1 MPYYYYWDWTYLL
14 IIPGLILGLIAQAK
28 VKSAYAQCSRIPAKC
43 GLTASQMVAD
53 LLRRNG
59 NTRVRVGHVS
69 GELTDHYDPS
79 KEVLNLS
86 DGVYSSNSIAAM
98 GIAAHEAGHAMQKL
112 ENYAPLNLR
121 SAIVPAVNIS
131 SSLSTPMF
139 ILGLIFAWQPLVY
152 IGIGLF
158 AASTVFAL
166 VTLPVEFDA
175 SKRAIQMLSE
185 GGYISGAEEERN
197 VRKVLSAAA
206 LTYVAAAV
214 TSLLSLLRFLLAH
227 DYVETTEAGGLIVG
241 LAGERVTNNYKFYAV
256 FQENVEYTVRC
267 ESQEIGTLVA
277 PPPPGEKVAIAGHVW
292 IVEEVDH
299 KRHLLYVTQVKGRV
313 PAYFGECPGDIN
325 TRVLE
330 RMRRALDESAPY
342 PYLQPNARARL
353 AQARR
358 VARNGGLTKEP
369 LVNLGGNMWCLL
381 PWLGSYA
388 FLALERLLKIKC
400 AKELGLKGLDSS
412 RPYYMTFIMAPEVD
426 ERAFYTVVANEA
438 EALADPMELIYPG
451 EVPTFEK
458 YDELVPELLV
468 RKGFAEGTLDVAG
481 MKARVAQWV

>member
-43 GLTASQMVAD
+43 GLTASQDGRGFAPPQRQHPRARRACVRRTD
-53 LLRRNG
+53 RPLR
-59 NTRVRVGHVS
+59 
-69 GELTDHYDPS
+69 PS

-214 TSLLSLLRFLLAH
+214 TSLLSLLR
-227 DYVETTEAGGLIVG
+227 LI
-241 LAGERVTNNYKFYAV
+241 L
-256 FQENVEYTVRC
+256 
-267 ESQEIGTLVA
+267 
-277 PPPPGEKVAIAGHVW
+277 IA
-292 IVEEVDH
+292 
-299 KRHLLYVTQVKGRV
+299 KRN
-313 PAYFGECPGDIN
+313 D
-325 TRVLE
+325 
-330 RMRRALDESAPY
+330 
-342 PYLQPNARARL
+342 
-353 AQARR
+353 
-358 VARNGGLTKEP
+358 RN
-369 LVNLGGNMWCLL
+369 
-381 PWLGSYA
+381 
-388 FLALERLLKIKC
+388 
-400 AKELGLKGLDSS
+400 
-412 RPYYMTFIMAPEVD
+412 
-426 ERAFYTVVANEA
+426 
-438 EALADPMELIYPG
+438 
-451 EVPTFEK
+451 
-458 YDELVPELLV
+458 
-468 RKGFAEGTLDVAG
+468 
-481 MKARVAQWV
+481 